1 MAYSIQKGAFLVR
14 LARST
19 VEEYLRTNKLKKMK
33 IDDEKLLEKKGV
45 FTTIETF
52 EKIGD
57 RINRELRGCIGFPQP
72 IYGLAEAVMKS
83 ALLAAFEDPRFPPLE
98 IDELNKV
105 TFEVSILTEPKLL
118 NVDKKEVVNYIKVG
132 RDGLIIEHGLNSGL
146 LLPQVAVENEWD
158 EETFLCNACLKAN
171 LPPDAWLWKKTKIY
185 VFQAE
190 IFGELEPN
198 GKIIKKEIHKR
209 IEKSLL

>member
-83 ALLAAFEDPRFPPLE
+83 ALLAAFEDPRFPPVRT
-98 IDELNKV
+98 IPVYFIAFIAIPKFIV
-105 TFEVSILTEPKLL
+105 ILDDLL
-118 NVDKKEVVNYIKVG
+118 
-132 RDGLIIEHGLNSGL
+132 R
-146 LLPQVAVENEWD
+146 
-158 EETFLCNACLKAN
+158 
-171 LPPDAWLWKKTKIY
+171 
-185 VFQAE
+185 
-190 IFGELEPN
+190 
-198 GKIIKKEIHKR
+198 
-209 IEKSLL
+209 